1 MPIMNAKFL
10 DTDPAGADLLR
21 SILETG
27 RRGRRRK
34 LADLVGLRAQ
44 RAAEPVRPLAVETAE
59 TDGKVHPAVLATAAE

>member
-34 LADLVGLRAQ
+34 LADLVGLRAKG
-44 RAAEPVRPLAVETAE
+44 AAEPVRPLAVEIAE
-59 TDGKVHPAVLATAAE
+59 AEEEIRPAVLATAAE